1 MTELSSPTLAR
12 RVTGILRILFGLMVF
27 SMVVWQVTDRL
38 IHNVFR
44 PAEYFSYFTVQTCL
58 GIAVLFVAGGIY
70 AWNHASD
77 TRLLT
82 IVRVSIFSYS
92 IVMLVVY
99 NVLLRDVAPA
109 AADVGYDWPVFPNE
123 FEHVWAPILVAVDWV
138 FAPGRFPL
146 RLRAMWWALIYPLA
160 WVAFSLVRGSLT
172 GWWPYPFL
180 DPNGPNG
187 VTGVVI
193 YVVGI
198 AAFMAFNAFVAVFIG
213 WVWARTRRASA
224 PSTS

>member
-1 MTELSSPTLAR
+1 MTKSSTPSPIR
-12 RVTGILRILFGLMVF
+12 RAIGVLRILFGLMVF
-27 SMVVWQVTDRL
+27 SMVVWQIADRL
-38 IHNVFR
+38 ANNVFR

-58 GIAVLFVAGGIY
+58 AITVLFIAAGIY
-70 AWNHASD
+70 SWNHKTD

-109 AADVGYDWPVFPNE
+109 AADANYVWPVFPNE
-123 FEHVWAPILVAVDWV
+123 FEHVWAPILVVIDWI

-160 WVAFSLVRGSLT
+160 WVGFSLVRGAMT

-180 DPNGPNG
+180 DPTGPNG
-187 VTGVVI
+187 VTGVVV
-193 YVVGI
+193 YVAGI
-198 AAFMAFNAFVAVFIG
+198 AAFMAFNAFIAVLIG
-213 WVWARTRRASA
+213 WAWSKRKRAA
-224 PSTS
+224 K